1 MVGTLMTIG
10 LKRIGVIGEAMGELF
25 THSLEHMSV
34 GIGGDT
40 FNAAVYMAQVEKAV
54 QPHYFSAI
62 GTDPFSQ
69 LFIQKCHEFGIND
82 QFIIRDSARSIGLYS
97 ITNDEDG
104 ERQFDYWRSDS
115 AARQYLNSMAN
126 SEQGCDWLVCDA
138 LYLSGITL
146 AIMNHDAR
154 EALLAK
160 LSAFSQGTIY
170 FDDNFRP
177 LLWQNDDV
185 QLWYDRMFNAAN
197 VLLLSVE
204 DQLLVQNVANKSELI
219 EHLQGYRDKT
229 IILRD
234 GPNPI
239 SLIQKGELI
248 SLEVEPVKPVDTT
261 AAGDSFTGSYIAMAE
276 SGADIFSAIKIA
288 SRVSGY
294 VIQQKGALVQL
305 PKSLRDNN
313 SRGGAV

>member
-1 MVGTLMTIG
+1 MVGTLMTTG
-10 LKRIGVIGEAMGELF
+10 LKRIGVLGEAMGELF
-25 THSLEHMSV
+25 THSLEHISV

-40 FNAAVYMAQVEKAV
+40 FNAAVYMAQVAKIV

-69 LFIQKCHEFGIND
+69 LFIQKCHEFDISD
-82 QFIIRDSARSIGLYS
+82 QFIFRDPVRSIGLYS
-97 ITNDEDG
+97 ITNDDEG
-104 ERQFDYWRSDS
+104 ERQFNYWRSDS
-115 AARQYLNSMAN
+115 AARHYLNTISN
-126 SEQGCDWLVCDA
+126 SDVGFDWFACDA

-146 AIMNHDAR
+146 AIMNPNAR
-154 EALLAK
+154 ESLLAQ
-160 LSAFSQGTIY
+160 LSSYTQGSIY

-185 QLWYDRMFNAAN
+185 QLWYDKMFNAAN

-204 DQLLVQNVANKSELI
+204 DQLLVQNVTSKTELI

-234 GPNPI
+234 GANPI

-261 AAGDSFTGSYIAMAE
+261 AAGDSFTGTYIAMAE

-294 VIQQKGALVQL
+294 VIQQTGALVQL